1 MDKILAK
8 TVGFSSES
16 SKVEV
21 ITNEVLKQSDF
32 TDPKELIAS
41 AWAVCLLGS
50 AKFVLKQK
58 HLSNNIKSK
67 VEVVT
72 KLSKE
77 SKTIYFEV
85 TGNLSIENMNALIE
99 AGYEDFIKTTS
110 SGIQLDTSGI
120 MSFYLDS
127 ISNGTEL
134 LNQQILLNEQ
144 KEVERKLRIAKLKL
158 DIEALKFAGVLTQA
172 QQESLY
178 ALEEELSLEES
189 LADRKSVV

>member
-8 TVGFSSES
+8 TVGFSSDS

-85 TGNLSIENMNALIE
+85 TGNLSIENMSLEETQVILDEAHLRCPVSKLIE
-99 AGYEDFIKTTS
+99 ANQYVQVKA
-110 SGIQLDTSGI
+110 
-120 MSFYLDS
+120 
-127 ISNGTEL
+127 EL
-134 LNQQILLNEQ
+134 Y
-144 KEVERKLRIAKLKL
+144 
-158 DIEALKFAGVLTQA
+158 D
-172 QQESLY
+172 
-178 ALEEELSLEES
+178 
-189 LADRKSVV
+189 